1 MENASK
7 ALLIAGSI
15 LIVILLIAVG
25 MMVFGGAQSNIEGSI
40 ASMSSQEK
48 EAFNNQY
55 LMYNGKQKGSS
66 VKSMINK
73 VIANNSNEG
82 THVVNINGEN
92 EATDLSGLLNEVTS
106 TATYTIEF
114 GYTDGV
120 ISDIT
125 VKDSAGSTIGAAT
138 P

>member
-40 ASMSSQEK
+40 SSMSTQEV

-55 LMYNGKQKGSS
+55 LMYNGDQKGSS

-73 VIANNSNEG
+73 VIANNSNEDG
-82 THVVNINGEN
+82 RDITINSEEPTGDLLNDYVNTKTYKVSFDYDTTSGAIKNINI
-92 EATDLSGLLNEVTS
+92 DSGSGGT
-106 TATYTIEF
+106 
-114 GYTDGV
+114 GGV
-120 ISDIT
+120 P
-125 VKDSAGSTIGAAT
+125 G
-138 P
+138 

>member
-82 THVVNINGEN
+82 THKVNINSKN
-92 EATDLSGLLNEVTS
+92 QAADLASLLNVVKS
-106 TATYTIEF
+106 TTTYTIEF

-125 VKDSAGSTIGAAT
+125 VKDSGGSTIGAAT